1 MHEPQGLIAS
11 AKMVAAVDFSF
22 PLPPWQKD
30 ISGSPDR
37 LNYRKDKD
45 ASGSPDRMDYWEE
58 QGRLRQP

>member
-1 MHEPQGLIAS
+1 MHEPQGLSPS

-37 LNYRKDKD
+37 K
-45 ASGSPDRMDYWEE
+45 DYWEE
-58 QGRLRQP
+58 KGRLRQP